1 VSASA
6 LTARRLASLV
16 RLEQTVFALPHAYA
30 GAILG
35 AGGSP
40 GVRLLAWITVAM
52 VGARSFAMAMNR
64 LIDHA
69 IDGRNPR
76 TARRELPAGLLSRM
90 QVWAVAAASLL
101 IFGAAVSQLAPITRM
116 LWPLV
121 VVPMVLYPYAKRFTP
136 LSHLALG
143 VTIGL
148 APVGAWVAVT
158 DSVDWQA
165 FLLGG
170 AVALWVA
177 GFDVIYATADIE
189 VDRAEGLH
197 SLPADFGLARALLA
211 TRVMHAGTVALLAG
225 LGAALSL
232 GPAYAVGVAV
242 VAALLAYENAI
253 VRPHDLSRVN
263 AAFFTLNGLISL
275 AFLAGVIAD
284 TAL

>member
-1 VSASA
+1 MSASA

-52 VGARSFAMAMNR
+52 VGARSFAMAANR

-76 TARRELPAGLLSRM
+76 TAGRELPAGLLSRR
-90 QVWAVAAASLL
+90 QVWAVAAGSLA
-101 IFGAAVSQLAPITRM
+101 IFLVAVWQVAPIART

-121 VVPMVLYPYAKRFTP
+121 VIPMVLYPYAKRFTP

-143 VTIGL
+143 ITIGL

-177 GFDVIYATADIE
+177 GFDVIYATADVEI
-189 VDRAEGLH
+189 DRAQGLH
-197 SLPADFGLARALLA
+197 SLPADIGIGRALLA
-211 TRVMHAGTVALLAG
+211 TRLMHAGTVVLLAA
-225 LGAALSL
+225 LGAELSL

-263 AAFFTLNGLISL
+263 AAFFTVNGLISL
-275 AFLAGVIAD
+275 AFLAGVVVDA
-284 TAL
+284 AV